1 MTTPNEIK
9 PAAPAEGLDGGRCA
23 VDAGFGFCP
32 DCGEALEHH
41 DTFGNI
47 DYCLDAIGHPRSEW
61 SRPRQPKKA
70 GDIFRCEKCE
80 CYWHSF
86 DGQGELQS
94 GYPC

>member
-1 MTTPNEIK
+1 MSAQNEIK
-9 PAAPAEGLDGGRCA
+9 PTTPAEAHGGGRCA
-23 VDAGFGFCP
+23 VDAGFGVCP

-47 DYCLDAIGHPRSEW
+47 DYCLEAIGHPSDGWR
-61 SRPRQPKKA
+61 RRQPKKA
-70 GDIFRCEKCE
+70 GDIYRCEKCE

-86 DGQGELQS
+86 DGDGELRS